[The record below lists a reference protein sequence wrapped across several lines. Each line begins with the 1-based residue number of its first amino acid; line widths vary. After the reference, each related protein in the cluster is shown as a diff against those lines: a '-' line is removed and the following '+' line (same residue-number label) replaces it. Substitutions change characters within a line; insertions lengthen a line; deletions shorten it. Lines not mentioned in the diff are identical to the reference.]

1 MELNLTQIKKLDSK
15 KIFEQLLPSIDKMY
29 TSFACLDIPKN
40 KYHELVLKIIE
51 KSKTNYNGTKNYSE
65 YIMNKIDLL
74 FQKALEIEGNDPEKL
89 VDIMDNYINSIAINP
104 TTYKNAFK
112 IIKQLTTNLS
122 INNSL
127 ISPDI
132 LVSLIRKNEKL
143 DTSLHFILKNHY
155 DQIKNGYTDE
165 VFCFDSADNSLAVEL
180 IETYCMINNVNMNDQ
195 LDEEFTDK
203 VKADDNLK
211 IYLRDMEKYPLLNE
225 DEYKYLFEQI
235 LSGSEN
241 AKKKIVEHNLRLVL
255 SIAVRFQGRGVDLL
269 DLIQE
274 GNIGLLRAVEDFD
287 PTLGFQFST
296 YATWWIKQAIIREIG
311 NKSRTIR
318 IPIHMS
324 DKLNAYKKALFE
336 LEPIFGKNPS
346 IEEIAKFMNISVASA
361 TKISKCFLSTV
372 SLDTKVGDDEESE
385 LIDFIPSEEKLEE
398 NVENKM
404 INESIFNI
412 LNECNLKDIERD
424 VILSRFGFY
433 NQKVYTLQEIGDKYG
448 LSRERIR
455 QIEDKAIIKIRH
467 SKAAN
472 KFAQF
477 LQNPEQGKEQ
487 LQVNK
492 TIYQKLMINKDV
504 DIQEIILSLSPFD
517 QELIKLHYGDNLEVP
532 YISKLKKKQLAY
544 LESTI
549 IPKIKQALEKKKQPK
564 KTIYNLLPNYH
575 KEEIN
580 KAILMLSNE
589 EQELI
594 RFRYGENLEQLQYG
608 ILTEKQKSIFYGRI
622 IPKLKEYL
630 NPNYRKPNTI
640 YRLFQNYPEKEV
652 DKALSV
658 LSEEDKRLIDL
669 RYTNSFD
676 EQTVNNLNKTEKGK
690 FYREVVPTI
699 KKQINANSRDV
710 TIYILLS
717 DYSKE
722 EIDKALTTL
731 SKEEQ
736 ELVKLRYGSD
746 LTDPEESKLNE
757 EEYVEFYKE
766 IIPKLKTI
774 MKNFRNVV
782 LSDESD
788 KTKNQEIDIQIEPV
802 TKIDSEENN
811 LTKENYIEILNLLKT
826 PMFNRML
833 EKLTPKEAVI
843 ISLKMGYIDSKYF
856 TNESISNFLNISLEE
871 VESIILRIMMLYK
884 NNVNDSLDKL
894 IENIDSTPK
903 EKIKCNSFKN
913 S

>member
-74 FQKALEIEGNDPEKL
+74 FQKTLEIKGNNPEKL

-143 DTSLHFILKNHY
+143 DNSLYFILKNHY

-180 IETYCMINNVNMNDQ
+180 IETYCMINNVNMNNE

-203 VKADDNLK
+203 VDDNLK

-235 LSGSEN
+235 LSGNES

-274 GNIGLLRAVEDFD
+274 GNIGLLRAVESFD

-336 LEPIFGKNPS
+336 LEPIFGKNPP

-398 NVENKM
+398 NVEKEM

-467 SKAAN
+467 SKAAS

-477 LQNPEQGKEQ
+477 LQNPERGKEQ

-594 RFRYGENLEQLQYG
+594 RFRYGENLEQPQYG
-608 ILTEKQKSIFYGRI
+608 SLTEKQKSIFYGRI

-652 DKALSV
+652 DKALLV
-658 LSEEDKRLIDL
+658 LSEKDKRLIDL
-669 RYTNSFD
+669 RYANDLD

-722 EIDKALTTL
+722 EIDKALATL

-736 ELVKLRYGSD
+736 KLVKLRYGSD
-746 LTDPEESKLNE
+746 LTNPEESKLNE

-774 MKNFRNVV
+774 MKDFRNVV
-782 LSDESD
+782 LSNESD
-788 KTKNQEIDIQIEPV
+788 KTKNQEINIQIEPV

-833 EKLTPKEAVI
+833 ENLTPKEAII

-871 VESIILRIMMLYK
+871 VESIILRVMMLYK

>member
-74 FQKALEIEGNDPEKL
+74 FQKTLEIKGNNPEKL

-143 DTSLHFILKNHY
+143 DNSLYFILKNHY

-180 IETYCMINNVNMNDQ
+180 IETYCMINNVNMNNE
-195 LDEEFTDK
+195 LDKEFTDK
-203 VKADDNLK
+203 VKVDDNLK

-235 LSGSEN
+235 LSGNEN

-274 GNIGLLRAVEDFD
+274 GNIGLLRAVESFD

-336 LEPIFGKNPS
+336 LEPIFGKNPP

-398 NVENKM
+398 NVEKEM

-594 RFRYGENLEQLQYG
+594 RFRYGENLEQPQYG
-608 ILTEKQKSIFYGRI
+608 SLTEKQKSIFYGRI

-652 DKALSV
+652 DKALLV
-658 LSEEDKRLIDL
+658 LSEKDKRLIDL
-669 RYTNSFD
+669 RYANDLD

-722 EIDKALTTL
+722 EINKALATL

-736 ELVKLRYGSD
+736 KLVKLRYGSD
-746 LTDPEESKLNE
+746 LTNPEESKLNE

-774 MKNFRNVV
+774 MKDFRNVV
-782 LSDESD
+782 LSNESD
-788 KTKNQEIDIQIEPV
+788 KTKNQEINIQIEPV

-833 EKLTPKEAVI
+833 ENLTSKEAII

-871 VESIILRIMMLYK
+871 VESIILRVMMLYK

>member
-51 KSKTNYNGTKNYSE
+51 KSKTNYNGTNNYSE

-74 FQKALEIEGNDPEKL
+74 FQKTLEIKGNDPEKL

-132 LVSLIRKNEKL
+132 LVSLIRRNEKL
-143 DTSLHFILKNHY
+143 DNSLYFILKNHY

-180 IETYCMINNVNMNDQ
+180 IETYCMINNVDMNDQ

-203 VKADDNLK
+203 VDDNLK

-235 LSGSEN
+235 LSGNEN

-336 LEPIFGKNPS
+336 LEPIFGKNPP

-433 NQKVYTLQEIGDKYG
+433 NQKIYTLQEIGDKYG

-477 LQNPEQGKEQ
+477 LHNPEQGKEQ

-594 RFRYGENLEQLQYG
+594 RFRYGENLEQPQYG
-608 ILTEKQKSIFYGRI
+608 SLTEKQKSIFYGRI

-669 RYTNSFD
+669 RYTNGFD

-782 LSDESD
+782 LSNESD
-788 KTKNQEIDIQIEPV
+788 KTKNQEINIQIEPV

-871 VESIILRIMMLYK
+871 VESIILRVMMLYK

>member
-74 FQKALEIEGNDPEKL
+74 FQKTLEIEGNDPEKL

-225 DEYKYLFEQI
+225 DEYKYLFDQI
-235 LSGSEN
+235 LSGNES
-241 AKKKIVEHNLRLVL
+241 AKKKIIEHNLRLVL
-255 SIAVRFQGRGVDLL
+255 SIAFRFQGRGVDLL

-274 GNIGLLRAVEDFD
+274 GNIGLLRAVERFD

-296 YATWWIKQAIIREIG
+296 YATWWIKQAITREIG
-311 NKSRTIR
+311 NMSRTVR

-324 DKLNAYKKALFE
+324 DKLNVYKKALFE
-336 LEPIFGKNPS
+336 LEPIFGKNPP

-361 TKISKCFLSTV
+361 TKISKYFLSTV

-398 NVENKM
+398 NVEKEM

-477 LQNPEQGKEQ
+477 LQNPERGKEQ

-594 RFRYGENLEQLQYG
+594 RFRYGENLEQPQYG
-608 ILTEKQKSIFYGRI
+608 SLTEKQQSIFYSRI

-652 DKALSV
+652 DKALLV
-658 LSEEDKRLIDL
+658 LSEKDKRLIDL
-669 RYTNSFD
+669 RYANDLD

-699 KKQINANSRDV
+699 KKQINANSKGV

-722 EIDKALTTL
+722 EIDKALATL

-736 ELVKLRYGSD
+736 KLVKLRYGSD
-746 LTDPEESKLNE
+746 LTNPEESKLNE

-774 MKNFRNVV
+774 MKDFRNVV
-782 LSDESD
+782 LSNEID
-788 KTKNQEIDIQIEPV
+788 KTKNQEINIQIEPV

-833 EKLTPKEAVI
+833 ENLTPKEAII

-871 VESIILRIMMLYK
+871 VESIILRVMMLYK